1 MTVEEVAQLVLQ
13 ALEEHEIAY
22 MVVGSLASN
31 MHGVPRATQD
41 ADIVIECNK
50 PSLDSFMDSLQG
62 NFYADKQM
70 ALDALKNRSMFNV
83 IHYSSGFKIDL
94 IVRKLRSFD
103 LEEFERRIQMDFRGA
118 ARWVASPEDTILA
131 KLEWSQMSESERQ
144 LMDAV
149 NIARIQG
156 SALDRN
162 YLQTWANELRV
173 TDLLTKLFYLID
185 QQ

>member
-1 MTVEEVAQLVLQ
+1 VTVEEVAQLVLQ

-31 MHGVPRATQD
+31 IHGVPRATQD

-94 IVRKLRSFD
+94 IVRKSRSFD

-118 ARWVASPEDTILA
+118 ARWVASPEDTVLA

-144 LMDAV
+144 FYDAV
-149 NIARIQG
+149 NIAKIQR
-156 SALDRN
+156 SKLDIQ
-162 YLQTWANELRV
+162 YLKRWANELNISK
-173 TDLLTKLFYLID
+173 LLDKLFEVVN
-185 QQ
+185 